1 MMSFLVKKL
10 YPVNAVSGK
19 ITISNLSLTVYF
31 LRDYYTF
38 NIFALMYIYFEFIY
52 QIKALI
58 FKGLIEE
65 FSIFLILIKG
75 IIIKIYEY
83 KYF

>member
-1 MMSFLVKKL
+1 
-10 YPVNAVSGK
+10 
-19 ITISNLSLTVYF
+19 
-31 LRDYYTF
+31 
-38 NIFALMYIYFEFIY
+38 MYIYFEIIY
-52 QIKALI
+52 KIKALI